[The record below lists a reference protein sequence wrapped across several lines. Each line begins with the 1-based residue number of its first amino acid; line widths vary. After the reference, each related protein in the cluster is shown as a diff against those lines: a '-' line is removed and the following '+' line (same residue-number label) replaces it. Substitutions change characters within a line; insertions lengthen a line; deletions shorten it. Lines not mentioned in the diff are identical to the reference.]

1 MRRSK
6 VKKFSAL
13 SRVEQAQT
21 IQRATSK
28 LKVPGNDRYL
38 HHYPLLLKGIADLLP
53 LDISR
58 LSLAGSAVFS
68 WMPTQ
73 MNLDYRGLKES
84 LNVINNLSDQPLSQ
98 KSLELLASTFAT
110 IRGRSV
116 VAASKV
122 LHFIYPREFPIF
134 DRIIAQKIGMAPN
147 GGEAAASYLNYREV
161 LSDLLQNDDV
171 VSACNEVRHRLSA
184 SGYFHEISDMRAVEL
199 VLFIS
204 PSDTLA

>member
-1 MRRSK
+1 MRKSK
-6 VKKFSAL
+6 TKKFGTL
-13 SRVEQAQT
+13 SRKEQAQA
-21 IQRATSK
+21 IQRAAAK

-38 HHYPLLLKGIADLLP
+38 HHYPVLLKGIADLLP

-73 MNLDYRGLKES
+73 MNLDHRGLKES
-84 LNVINNLSDQPLSQ
+84 LNVINNLPDQPLSQ

-116 VAASKV
+116 VAASKL

-134 DRIIAQKIGMAPN
+134 DRIIAQKIGMTPN
-147 GGEAAASYLNYREV
+147 GGEAASSYLNYREI
-161 LSDLLQNDDV
+161 LSDLLPNEDV

-199 VLFIS
+199 ILFIS
-204 PSDTLA
+204 PAETLA

>member
-6 VKKFSAL
+6 VKKFSSL

-21 IQRATSK
+21 IQRAAAELK
-28 LKVPGNDRYL
+28 LPGNDRYL

-53 LDISR
+53 LDGLK
-58 LSLAGSAVFS
+58 LSLVGSAVFS

-73 MNLDYRGLKES
+73 MNIDHRRLEAS
-84 LNVINNLSDQPLSQ
+84 ANVINSLPEQPLSQ

-134 DRIIAQKIGMAPN
+134 DRIIAKKIGMPAN
-147 GGEAAASYLNYREV
+147 GSKAVASYLNYRQI
-161 LSDLLQNDDV
+161 LSDLLQDGDV
-171 VSACNEVRHRLSA
+171 VSACGQVRHRLSER
-184 SGYFHEISDMRAVEL
+184 GYYHEISDMRAVEL
-199 VLFIS
+199 VLFMS
-204 PSDTLA
+204 SSERLT

>member
-1 MRRSK
+1 MRK
-6 VKKFSAL
+6 FKTKKFGML
-13 SRVEQAQT
+13 SREEQTQA

-53 LDISR
+53 LDIFR
-58 LSLAGSAVFS
+58 LSLAASAVFS

-73 MNLDYRGLKES
+73 MNLDHRRLQES
-84 LNVINNLSDQPLSQ
+84 LNVINNLPDQPLSQ

-122 LHFIYPREFPIF
+122 LHFIYPQEFPIF
-134 DRIIAQKIGMAPN
+134 DRIIAQKIGTAPN

-161 LSDLLQNDDV
+161 LSDLLQNNDV

-184 SGYFHEISDMRAVEL
+184 TGYFHEISDMRAVEL

>member
-6 VKKFSAL
+6 TKKFGTL
-13 SRVEQAQT
+13 SRIEQTQA
-21 IQRATSK
+21 IRRAASR

-73 MNLDYRGLKES
+73 MNLDHGGLKES
-84 LNVINNLSDQPLSQ
+84 LNVINNLPDQPLSQ
-98 KSLELLASTFAT
+98 KSLGLLASTFAT

-116 VAASKV
+116 VAASKL

-147 GGEAAASYLNYREV
+147 GGKAAASYLNYREV
-161 LSDLLQNDDV
+161 LSDLLQNDDA

-184 SGYFHEISDMRAVEL
+184 SGYFHDISEMRAVEL
-199 VLFIS
+199 ILFLS
-204 PSDTLA
+204 PSETLT

>member
-1 MRRSK
+1 MRKSK
-6 VKKFSAL
+6 TKKFGVL
-13 SRVEQAQT
+13 SWNEQTQA

-38 HHYPLLLKGIADLLP
+38 HHYPVLLKGIADLLP

-73 MNLDYRGLKES
+73 MNLDHRGLKES
-84 LNVINNLSDQPLSQ
+84 LNVINNLPDKPLSQ

-110 IRGRSV
+110 IGGKSV

-122 LHFIYPREFPIF
+122 LHFVYPREFPIF
-134 DRIIAQKIGMAPN
+134 DRIIAQKIGIAAN
-147 GGEAAASYLNYREV
+147 GGEAADNYLNYREV
-161 LSDLLQNDDV
+161 LSDLLQNDDA
-171 VSACNEVRHRLSA
+171 VSACNEVRDRLST

-199 VLFIS
+199 ILFLS
-204 PSDTLA
+204 PSETLI

>member
-1 MRRSK
+1 VRRSK

>member
-1 MRRSK
+1 VRKSK
-6 VKKFSAL
+6 TEKFGTL
-13 SRVEQAQT
+13 SRKKQTQA
-21 IQRATSK
+21 IQSAASG
-28 LKVPGNDRYL
+28 LKVPDNDRYL

-73 MNLDYRGLKES
+73 MNLDHRGLKDS
-84 LNVINNLSDQPLSQ
+84 LNVINNLPNQPLSQ

-110 IRGRSV
+110 IGGKSV

-122 LHFIYPREFPIF
+122 LHFIYPQEFPIF

-147 GGEAAASYLNYREV
+147 GGEAAASYLNYLEV
-161 LSDLLQNDDV
+161 LSDLLPNEDV
-171 VSACNEVRHRLSA
+171 VSACNEVRRRLSA

-199 VLFIS
+199 ILFIS
-204 PSDTLA
+204 PAETLA